1 MTRIMRKII
10 LKLHIF
16 TYDQFPDPLYNPFSR
31 EQNLKKEHWVKFLI
45 KSLKNTIIWELRTT
59 CNPSDYKDCT
69 MLSQLTILC
78 IHIPEVSNMM
88 RRCWTTRRS
97 VIYSVR
103 VKVPSSRQTIICS
116 ILGYQ
121 LSCQILR
128 CFLILKVR
136 ICILYQHGFYA
147 GSIMFTIIILV

>member
-1 MTRIMRKII
+1 MSLQELLYFLSAQKITQ
-10 LKLHIF
+10 H
-16 TYDQFPDPLYNPFSR
+16 
-31 EQNLKKEHWVKFLI
+31 HKFFN
-45 KSLKNTIIWELRTT
+45 K
-59 CNPSDYKDCT
+59 
-69 MLSQLTILC
+69 LTILR

-128 CFLILKVR
+128 CFLILQVR
-136 ICILYQHGFYA
+136 ICILYQHGYYA
-147 GSIMFTIIILV
+147 GSIMFTIIILVQLTSCNGRHVDMEAMFSVSYFSIQNVNSNLLTFPRSGIKCYFTWK